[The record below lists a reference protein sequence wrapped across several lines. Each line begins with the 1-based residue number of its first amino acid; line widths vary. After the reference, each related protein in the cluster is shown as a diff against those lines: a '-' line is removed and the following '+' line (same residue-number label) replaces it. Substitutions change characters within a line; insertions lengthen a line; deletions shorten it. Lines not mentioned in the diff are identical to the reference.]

1 MKFVQ
6 FVAVLEGENMTEP
19 DTIDRAVLDG
29 LLDSVGGDREFLAE
43 LLQTYFDD
51 SPKLL
56 ATLHTALEAGS
67 ADEFRRAAH
76 SLKSNSASFGAM
88 QLSKMCKEL
97 EDMGKTGTQDGA
109 GPKIAH
115 AEEEY
120 ARVRAALES
129 VTAP

>member
-1 MKFVQ
+1 MV
-6 FVAVLEGENMTEP
+6 EP
-19 DTIDRAVLDG
+19 DAIDRAVYEG
-29 LLDSVGGDREFLAE
+29 LVESVGGDKEFVAE

-56 ATLHTALEAGS
+56 ETMHGALAAGN

-88 QLSKMCKEL
+88 ALSRLARGL
-97 EDMGKTGTQDGA
+97 EEMGKAGTLDGA
-109 GPKIAH
+109 AAGMAQ
-115 AEEEY
+115 AEAEY

-129 VTAP
+129 ATTA